1 MVKVNSLLAQ
11 RLKNA
16 TEKLSKM
23 TNLVEKSSSGNL
35 SSFSGVFRVAP
46 LNEKE
51 NEALVSLLEQYRN
64 ETQEIQ
70 EDLFHLSTLT
80 AEVKAINN
88 QAIIL
93 HGERIKKAQEIL
105 KSYRDG
111 AFSAWLIATYGNR
124 QTPYNFLQYYELY
137 KALPEHLHAKIDEM
151 PRQAVYSLASRT
163 GDTAQKEEIVRN
175 YKGQPKLELLKLIR
189 ETFPLAE
196 NDRRAQNLSEIAL
209 SQLRRLSSQL
219 SSASFAP
226 DPKQKKELL
235 QVLKELK
242 VQIEQKALLAN
253 ATTIQITPEKE

>member
-93 HGERIKKAQEIL
+93 HCERIKKAQEIL

-111 AFSAWLIATYGNR
+111 AFSSWLISTYGNR

-137 KALPEHLHAKIDEM
+137 NALPHILHQKLEEM
-151 PRQAVYSLASRT
+151 PRQAVYTLASRNGQIEKKT
-163 GDTAQKEEIVRN
+163 EIVKN
-175 YKGQPKLELLKLIR
+175 YQGEPKHEVLSLIR
-189 ETFPLAE
+189 ETFPIAE
-196 NDRRAQNLSEIAL
+196 NDKRKSNSAEMAINAL
-209 SQLRRLSSQL
+209 MRLNDQLKKSS
-219 SSASFAP
+219 F
-226 DPKQKKELL
+226 
-235 QVLKELK
+235 
-242 VQIEQKALLAN
+242 
-253 ATTIQITPEKE
+253 